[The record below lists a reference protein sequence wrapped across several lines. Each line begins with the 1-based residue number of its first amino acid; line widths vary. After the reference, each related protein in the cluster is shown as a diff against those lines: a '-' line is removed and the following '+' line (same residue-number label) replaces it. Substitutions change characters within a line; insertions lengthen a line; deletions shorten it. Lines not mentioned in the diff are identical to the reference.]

1 MSAMKHLLPKNL
13 DELSSDALCTLVQQ
27 QAAVLAYKDKTIKE
41 LELTNSKLKSLYP
54 YPRWLIGWVN
64 VVMPCMRM
72 KPPSRSCVRTKT
84 EKHTGPTSG
93 PMPRRFMKGSMPSFT
108 TLPQAGQAL
117 MPAPSWLTGKASSSP
132 MTTAVTNKASSKP
145 G

>member
-1 MSAMKHLLPKNL
+1 M
-13 DELSSDALCTLVQQ
+13 ALVACREQ
-27 QAAVLAYKDKTIKE
+27 LAYALGNI
-41 LELTNSKLKSLYP
+41 SLKSSSCPLCEYQILTGNEVP
-54 YPRWLIGWVN
+54 TILIEGE
-64 VVMPCMRM
+64 
-72 KPPSRSCVRTKT
+72 PPSRSCVRTKT
-84 EKHTGPTSG
+84 EKHTEPTSG
-93 PMPRRFMKGSMPSFT
+93 PMPRRYMKGSMPSFT